1 MNDDLVQRL
10 IKSLYEIGHG
20 GSSKKLNNSVRGEN
34 MALALISKN
43 KGSIYPKDIEQ
54 KMGISSARVS
64 KIIKGLEEKN
74 LVIRKPDKEDKRKTL
89 VILTDRGKKFENLRK
104 EKINFI
110 LTSMLELLGE
120 EDGPD
125 FVRIIEKIEK
135 SMPQI
140 RKLCEKELG
149 DSAYDKDF
157 EIFK

>member
-1 MNDDLVQRL
+1 MDDNLVERL
-10 IKSLYEIGHG
+10 IRSLYKIGHG
-20 GSSKKLNNSVRGEN
+20 NSSKKLNNSVRGEN

-43 KGSIYPKDIEQ
+43 KGSIYPKDIEK

-64 KIIKGLEEKN
+64 KIIKGLEEKK
-74 LVIRKPDKEDKRKTL
+74 LVIRNPDKEDKRKTL
-89 VILTDRGKKFENLRK
+89 VILTNRGKKFENLRK
-104 EKINFI
+104 EKINFT

-120 EDGPD
+120 EDGAD

-140 RKLCEKELG
+140 RNMCEEKFG

>member
-20 GSSKKLNNSVRGEN
+20 GSSKKLNNSVRGKN

-64 KIIKGLEEKN
+64 KIIKGLEEKK

-89 VILTDRGKKFENLRK
+89 VVLTDRGKKFENLRK

-140 RKLCEKELG
+140 RKLCEKEFG

>member
-10 IKSLYEIGHG
+10 IKSLYKIGHG
-20 GSSKKLNNSVRGEN
+20 NSSKKLNNSVRGEN
-34 MALALISKN
+34 MALALINKN
-43 KGSIYPKDIEQ
+43 KGSIYPKDIEK

-64 KIIKGLEEKN
+64 KIIKGLEEKK

-120 EDGPD
+120 EDGAD
-125 FVRIIEKIEK
+125 FVRIIEKIEQY
-135 SMPQI
+135 MPQI
-140 RKLCEKELG
+140 RIMCEKEFG

-157 EIFK
+157 

>member
-1 MNDDLVQRL
+1 MNDVLVQRL
-10 IKSLYEIGHG
+10 IKSLYKIGHG
-20 GSSKKLNNSVRGEN
+20 NSSKKLHNSVRGEN
-34 MALALISKN
+34 MTLALISKN
-43 KGSIYPKDIEQ
+43 KGSIYPKDIEK

-64 KIIKGLEEKN
+64 KIIKGLEEKD

-89 VILTDRGKKFENLRK
+89 VILTERGKKFENLRK

-120 EDGPD
+120 EDGTD

-135 SMPQI
+135 SMPEI
-140 RKLCEKELG
+140 RKMCEIEFG

>member
-10 IKSLYEIGHG
+10 IKSLYKIGHG
-20 GSSKKLNNSVRGEN
+20 NSSKKLNNSVRGEN

-43 KGSIYPKDIEQ
+43 KGSIYPRDIEQ

-64 KIIKGLEEKN
+64 KIIKGLEEKK

-89 VILTDRGKKFENLRK
+89 VILTERGKKFENLRK

-120 EDGPD
+120 EDGAN

-135 SMPQI
+135 SMPEI
-140 RKLCEKELG
+140 RKLCEKEFG
-149 DSAYDKDF
+149 DSAYDKDI